1 MHYEPQ
7 DGKWQVGK
15 DAKAVSELRQRMT
28 PEAYEKD
35 KQALKEFLCGY
46 FSSGDCRNAQ
56 GSSISPM
63 KASPGGG
70 KVLKVRWAYPGGGK
84 SGSLRLVVVAYC
96 DEKRFTSPR
105 HSTGVTTRKTKIS
118 RTLSATCNRRD
129 SSSLGGSDSP
139 GASRNRA
146 IIRRYVWRSVEN

>member
-7 DGKWQVGK
+7 DGKWQLGEN
-15 DAKAVSELRQRMT
+15 ASLLAELRQRMT
-28 PEAYEKD
+28 PEAYEQE

-46 FSSGDCRNAQ
+46 FSTGECRNAQ

-70 KVLKVRWAYPGGGK
+70 KVLKVRWAYPGCGK

-96 DEKRFTSPR
+96 EQKRVHIAQAFDRRANPTDDEIADA
-105 HSTGVTTRKTKIS
+105 V
-118 RTLSATCNRRD
+118 
-129 SSSLGGSDSP
+129 SDL
-139 GASRNRA
+139 
-146 IIRRYVWRSVEN
+146 

>member
-7 DGKWQVGK
+7 DGTWQIGE
-15 DAKAVSELRQRMT
+15 AATLLAELRQRMT
-28 PEAYEKD
+28 PEAYEQE

-46 FSSGDCRNAQ
+46 FSTGECRNSL

-70 KVLKVRWAYPGGGK
+70 KVLKVRWAYPGCGK

-96 DEKRFTSPR
+96 DQKRVHIAQAFDRRENPTDED
-105 HSTGVTTRKTKIS
+105 IS
-118 RTLSATCNRRD
+118 DAVRD
-129 SSSLGGSDSP
+129 L
-139 GASRNRA
+139 
-146 IIRRYVWRSVEN
+146 